1 MGWWRSDDC
10 LEINRKGR
18 QGRDVGKN
26 LFIESIGLRSEL
38 KRSHFGGY
46 RSFASL
52 VSFAVKEFWLN
63 TERRLLSALVE

>member
-38 KRSHFGGY
+38 KHSHFGGY
-46 RSFASL
+46 RSL